1 MRAQP
6 MKSKYL
12 VRDERESVVLVDDQ
26 NNAIG
31 SCDKINAHRDGKL
44 HRAFSILIIN
54 PDGELLL
61 QQRAAS
67 KYHFAQRWSNTC
79 CGHPRPGE
87 QTLAAARRRLGE
99 EFGFSVPLEEVTDLQ
114 YRVRDPHSNLIEHEH
129 LHVFLGRYDGK
140 PHPNPEEVSAYR
152 WMLPTRVRRSLALCP
167 DVFTPWFVLL
177 ATMLVRS
184 DGIGHGSF
192 AVQP

>member
-6 MKSKYL
+6 IESKYL
-12 VRDERESVVLVDDQ
+12 LRDERESVILVDAR

-31 SCDKINAHRDGKL
+31 SYGKIDAHRDGKL
-44 HRAFSILIIN
+44 HRAFSILIAN

-61 QQRAAS
+61 QQRAAC

-87 QTLAAARRRLGE
+87 QTLAAARRRLDE

-114 YRVRDPHSNLIEHEH
+114 YRVRDPDSNLIEHEH
-129 LHVFLGRYDGK
+129 LHVFIGRYDGE
-140 PHPNPEEVSAYR
+140 PLPNPEEISDYR
-152 WMLPTRVRRSLALCP
+152 WMLPTRVQRSLALCP
-167 DVFTPWFVLL
+167 EVFTPWFVLL

-184 DGIGHGSF
+184 DGNIHKLF